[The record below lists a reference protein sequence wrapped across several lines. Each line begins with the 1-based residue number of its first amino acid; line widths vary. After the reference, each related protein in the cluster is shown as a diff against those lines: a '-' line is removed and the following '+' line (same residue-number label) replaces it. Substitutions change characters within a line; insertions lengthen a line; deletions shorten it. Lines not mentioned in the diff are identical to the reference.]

1 MRDEGFGL
9 DALSCL
15 SQLTLVITRFAFVDN
30 TDIINTAK
38 SVNTT
43 GEDLLKK
50 QQNAFDTWEY
60 TL

>member
-30 TDIINTAK
+30 TDIINKAK